1 MTADSLTD
9 HVLDE
14 GFNLVIN
21 DSQKVYTIVESL
33 DKALLLIESWRK
45 ERNNIE
51 FVIYGADKKVIK
63 FVQ

>member
-1 MTADSLTD
+1 MTADSLTG